1 MHDDL
6 FAAHGNV
13 AAAGFVCTTID
24 TRQHL
29 WQQY

>member
-13 AAAGFVCTTID
+13 AAAAGFVCTTID

-29 WQQY
+29 

>member
-13 AAAGFVCTTID
+13 AAAAAGFVCTTID

-29 WQQY
+29 